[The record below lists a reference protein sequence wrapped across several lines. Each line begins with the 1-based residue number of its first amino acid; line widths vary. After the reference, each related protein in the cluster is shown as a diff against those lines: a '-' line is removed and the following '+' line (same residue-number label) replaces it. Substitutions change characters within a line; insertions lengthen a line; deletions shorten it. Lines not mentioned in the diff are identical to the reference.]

1 MNKVLRKRNLN
12 NKAIVAGS
20 LILVMLMALLTYAS
34 VPLYDLFC
42 RVTGFGGTPQI
53 SSINDS
59 ALLDDMISIRLDA
72 NTGSGLNWSFY
83 PEKNIHEVNIGEDN
97 LVNYFVENNSDFI
110 VAGTSVFNVTPSQ
123 AGKYFNKI
131 ECFCF
136 EEQLFN
142 PGDELDMPVTFFI
155 DPAIKDDKFIK
166 DLREITLSYT
176 MFIKKNNNE

>member
-12 NKAIVAGS
+12 NNAIVAGS
-20 LILVMLMALLTYAS
+20 LMLVMLMALLTYAS
-34 VPLYDLFC
+34 VPLYNLFC

-59 ALLDDMISIRLDA
+59 VLLDDMISIRLDA
-72 NTGSGLNWSFY
+72 NTGSSLNWSFY

-136 EEQLFN
+136 QST
-142 PGDELDMPVTFFI
+142 ELKPNEIKTMPVSFFI
-155 DPAIKDDKFIK
+155 DPEIKNDTFISN
-166 DLREITLSYT
+166 LSEITLSYT
-176 MFIKKNNNE
+176 FYENSDT